1 MRETP
6 ATTWGETDRATWE
19 RAADGALLGIG
30 YKRFRGN
37 MRERLEVMF
46 PIRDRCGSTNNER
59 CLMFLFMAC
68 IEDDED
74 AALEDARPQITECP
88 GCGSSWSD
96 GRAYCDHDHCERAE
110 AVRRA
115 HAERTQIEERVS
127 EVAA

>member
-1 MRETP
+1 MN
-6 ATTWGETDRATWE
+6 DRQTWE

-30 YKRFRGN
+30 YRRFRGN
-37 MRERLEVMF
+37 MRKRLEVMF
-46 PIRDRCGSTNNER
+46 PIRERYSCTNSER

-68 IEDDED
+68 TEDDED
-74 AALEDARPQITECP
+74 WALKDARPQITECP

-96 GRAYCDHDHCERAE
+96 GRAYCDGDHCERAE

-115 HAERTQIEERVS
+115 HAEGTQSEERVS